1 MELRPRGRPVLQPEP
16 QHGVCDG
23 SVAGKGLGVS
33 AAAKQ
38 EAEVAV
44 AELRLFI
51 SLYEDAELVRGSRT
65 AKQLEAARRAVSAY
79 DEVEKLLAD
88 DAA

>member
-1 MELRPRGRPVLQPEP
+1 
-16 QHGVCDG
+16 
-23 SVAGKGLGVS
+23 VS

-44 AELRLFI
+44 AELRLFV
-51 SLYEDAELVRGSRT
+51 SLYEDAELVPGSRT
-65 AKQLEAARRAVSAY
+65 AKQLEAARRAVAAY
-79 DEVEKLLAD
+79 DQVEKLLAD